1 MIGTVSKMFRLT
13 RFNRRFY
20 SSFAELH
27 KQLSHEPSFQGKQKL
42 LQTIPSAFEKFG
54 SSDENGELVH
64 DLVKTVQNHAVL
76 TKDDKIDL
84 INQFMIHGL
93 PLDYSLYFTVKK
105 GDHSWTPDSLAKL
118 IEANPGRVDQGWD
131 LFKRYLDS
139 SIINSDVADT
149 LLYQI
154 LLEKLLFGEKVEIR
168 DNDIEMS
175 VNRLARAIYVSTKVD
190 HVTFESLVEIVRLM
204 IQYKCIPTIYWS
216 GVPNEQIL
224 KVISGNELEVDDA
237 SYVQLFNK
245 VFSESPALVDK
256 ESLCKALTR
265 TEPAKNRADTGY
277 VDSGNILDVK
287 RVLQAEGL
295 AISDHLYVAIPEMAS
310 SLADSILLYIRTN
323 NLDLDKSA
331 ESLLIRIKLME
342 VNGMDRNDIQEALAK
357 FHDYQSH
364 EKFGIELVQHK
375 LIAAFCYKAVEQ
387 HNEHYLKIAHTLMT
401 MEDIP
406 IKVLLVLILARS
418 EFDDESALELY
429 NEYINLV
436 PKNINSVTK
445 RSGSG
450 LLTEAMMLGSLYNKD
465 REFALLLFEMAQKN
479 NIVSDEYEATIL
491 KKLFKVYGDAFAEDN
506 WEIAH
511 AELKKYVLQAIRR

>member
-1 MIGTVSKMFRLT
+1 MFSLT
-13 RFNRRFY
+13 RFNRRLY
-20 SSFAELH
+20 SSIAELH

-42 LQTIPSAFEKFG
+42 LQTIPIAFEKFS

-64 DLVKTVQNHAVL
+64 DIVKTVQNHAAL
-76 TKDDKIDL
+76 SKDDKVDL

-93 PLDYSLYFTVKK
+93 PHDYSLYFTVKK
-105 GDHSWTPDSLAKL
+105 GSHSWTTDSLAKL

-131 LFKRYLDS
+131 LYKKYIDGS
-139 SIINSDVADT
+139 NINSDAADS

-168 DNDIEMS
+168 DSDIEMS

-190 HVTFESLVEIVRLM
+190 NVTLESSVEIIRLA
-204 IQYKCIPTIYWS
+204 IQYKCIPTLYWS
-216 GVPNEQIL
+216 GVSNEQIL
-224 KVISGNELEVDDA
+224 KVISGNEFEVDDE

-245 VFSESPALVDK
+245 VFRESPELVDK
-256 ESLCKALTR
+256 ESICKALTR
-265 TEPAKNRADTGY
+265 VESARNGQDTGE
-277 VDSGNILDVK
+277 VDNGNISEVK
-287 RVLQAEGL
+287 RVLRAEGV
-295 AISDHLYVAIPEMAS
+295 AISDHSVIAIPEMAS
-310 SLADSILLYIRTN
+310 SLADSILSYIRTN

-331 ESLLIRIKLME
+331 ESLLVRIKLME
-342 VNGMDRNDIQEALAK
+342 VYGMDRNDIQEALAK
-357 FHDYQSH
+357 FHDYQAH

-406 IKVLLVLILARS
+406 IKVLSVLILARS

-429 NEYINLV
+429 NEYINSV

-465 REFALLLFEMAQKN
+465 REFASLLFEMAQKN
-479 NIVSDEYEATIL
+479 NIVSDEYEATTL